1 MCTFRRISV
10 LFHLIQTYGNNPATW
25 DNATA
30 RCQNLGIIL
39 LGMNFSQI
47 AACNL
52 SSDDLLLAF
61 GKAEATVDRDVVSS
75 VYSIALVCITI

>member
-1 MCTFRRISV
+1 
-10 LFHLIQTYGNNPATW
+10 
-25 DNATA
+25 
-30 RCQNLGIIL
+30 
-39 LGMNFSQI
+39 MNFSQI

-75 VYSIALVCITI
+75 VYSIALVCITIWLQCKQINKQSS